1 MSDDPYTKTYPSPSG
16 AWIVTTC
23 DNEVRMSHWIASAI
37 LKDASGATLIDFG
50 AMWSADYVTWTDA
63 THVALGMRHYPG
75 DRSAEVSVDVVA
87 RIVVHD
93 GKAMTFE
100 EFTRWLA

>member
-1 MSDDPYTKTYPSPSG
+1 MSDPYTKTYPSPSG
-16 AWIVTTC
+16 A
-23 DNEVRMSHWIASAI
+23 
-37 LKDASGATLIDFG
+37 TLIDFG
-50 AMWSADYVTWTDA
+50 TMWSADYVTWTDA